1 MINNYGELW
10 TINPEIRTDN
20 MDAQVLYFFF
30 ERFDDFDL
38 FFYAIRNRADKLCVG
53 EIQHWETIVNP
64 TLSTLIGLMSNRIMY
79 TSDADMTYFWNKM
92 THYIFE
98 GHKAPY
104 YSHPY
109 NYRYSKLDD
118 GSKSHVK
125 YIDYSKFKNIPHAG
139 DEDV

>member
-1 MINNYGELW
+1 MFSNYGELW

-20 MDAQVLYFFF
+20 TDVQVLYFFF
-30 ERFDDFDL
+30 KKFDDFDL
-38 FFYAIRNRADKLCVG
+38 FFYYIGNRDDMSCVG

-64 TLSTLIGLMSNRIMY
+64 ALSTLMDLMSNRVLY
-79 TSDADMTYFWNKM
+79 TSNNDMTYFWNKM

-104 YSHPY
+104 YSQAYHR
-109 NYRYSKLDD
+109 RYSEWDD
-118 GSKSHVK
+118 DSKSHTT
-125 YIDYSKFKNIPHAG
+125 YANYSKFKNIPHAG